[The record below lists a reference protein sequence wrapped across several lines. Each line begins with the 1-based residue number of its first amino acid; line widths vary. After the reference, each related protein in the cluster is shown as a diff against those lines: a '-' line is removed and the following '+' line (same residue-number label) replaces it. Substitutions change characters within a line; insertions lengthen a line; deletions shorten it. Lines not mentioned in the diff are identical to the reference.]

1 MPDSSRPMTFNRIA
15 ALIAMGVERYVLSW
29 VYLYFALVEVDQIQ
43 GIYSGQIAI
52 ETTTRID
59 VAHHVI
65 LLVLSLFTCLMLFA
79 ARRAAVPPQGLKFI
93 LIPLATT
100 FFNLAYFAI
109 PHFPA
114 SLQINLCP
122 PDFQKS
128 LLLAGLACIITGQAI
143 ALWGILYLG
152 RSFGIFVTVRKVVLT
167 GPYQW
172 IRHPMYLG
180 WVWFCIGI
188 AIANCSIAYF
198 LLVAMHISLLFY
210 RAHLEE
216 TQLAEHSAEY
226 RENMK
231 RTGFIFPK
239 FRRPSVRLQKAE

>member
-1 MPDSSRPMTFNRIA
+1 MPDSSSPMTFGCVT

-29 VYLYFALVEVDQIQ
+29 VYLYLALVELDKILR
-43 GIYSGQIAI
+43 IHSGELAI
-52 ETTTRID
+52 ETTPFID

-65 LLVLSLFTCLMLFA
+65 LLVLSLFTCLMLIV
-79 ARRAAVPPQGLKFI
+79 ARRAAVPPQRLKFI

-100 FFNLAYFAI
+100 FFNLFYFAI
-109 PHFPA
+109 PYFPA
-114 SLQINLCP
+114 SLRINLCP
-122 PDFQKS
+122 HDFQKS
-128 LLLAGLACIITGQAI
+128 LLVAGLACIIIGPAV

-188 AIANCSIAYF
+188 ALANFSAAYF
-198 LLVAMHISLLFY
+198 LLVTMHISLLLY
-210 RAHLEE
+210 RAQLEE
-216 TQLAEHSAEY
+216 TQLSEHSAEY
-226 RENMK
+226 RENMQ

-239 FRRPSVRLQKAE
+239 FRRPASRSFKAE